1 MTLFERISSLIRSN
15 LNDLMD
21 KTEDPEKT
29 VKQIILGIEKELRE
43 LKGQMAVAITDLHML
58 EQKLLEHR
66 DKMAEWMHKAELS
79 LDTQEEAVARDA
91 LQHHVSFQQLARE
104 AEKQVLE
111 QKDGVEGIKA
121 LLARLE
127 QKLEEVRSK
136 GEILAV
142 RGRRS
147 RALDKAMEA
156 TAAAGNRLQRSC
168 LDQLGQEIE
177 FAAMVSRAR
186 VQIAEEDLE
195 EKLQKMVKDQEVDS
209 LLADLKRKRGMT
221 G

>member
-15 LNDLMD
+15 LNDLME
-21 KTEDPEKT
+21 KTEDHEKT
-29 VKQIILGIEKELRE
+29 VKQIILNIEKELRE
-43 LKGQMAVAITDLHML
+43 LKGQMAVSITDLHML
-58 EQKLLEHR
+58 EQKLKEYR
-66 DKMAEWMHKAELS
+66 DKMADWMHKAELS
-79 LDTQEEAVARDA
+79 LDLREEAVARDA

-104 AEKQVLE
+104 AEEQVLE
-111 QKDGVEGIKA
+111 QKGGVEGIKA
-121 LLARLE
+121 LLVRLE

-147 RALDKAMEA
+147 RALDKAMGA
-156 TAAAGNRLQRSC
+156 TAAAENTLQSSGF
-168 LDQLGQEIE
+168 DQLRQEIE
-177 FAAMVSRAR
+177 FAAMASRAR
-186 VQIAEEDLE
+186 VQLTEEDFE

-221 G
+221 S

>member
-142 RGRRS
+142 QGRRS
-147 RALDKAMEA
+147 RALDKAMGA
-156 TAAAGNRLQRSC
+156 TAAAENTLQSSGF
-168 LDQLGQEIE
+168 DQLRQEIE
-177 FAAMVSRAR
+177 FAAMASRAR
-186 VQIAEEDLE
+186 VQLTEEDFE

-221 G
+221 S